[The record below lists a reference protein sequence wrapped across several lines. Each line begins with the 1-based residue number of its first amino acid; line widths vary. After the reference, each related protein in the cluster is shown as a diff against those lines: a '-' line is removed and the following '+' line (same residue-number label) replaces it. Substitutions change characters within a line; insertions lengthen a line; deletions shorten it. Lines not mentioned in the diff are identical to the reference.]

1 MTTTITSD
9 SSYDTISLDD
19 AKLHLRIFHGDLDSE
34 IDLCRKSAIDY
45 CERVTGRT
53 LRTAVTRLSVYPCW
67 MNEYQFDWQPVIA
80 LSTLTYMDT
89 NDSEQTVASSNYRLH
104 LSTHSASK
112 LEIDPDYS
120 KPSLSDR
127 LDAVRLTY
135 TTGYAAIADV
145 PASVKH
151 AVRLVMSSTWG
162 DISPQMAE
170 QNRSRAHDLLH
181 AVSWG
186 DYR

>member
-9 SSYDTISLDD
+9 SGLDTISLDE
-19 AKLHLRIFHGDLDSE
+19 AKRHLRIYHRDLDTE
-34 IDLCRKSAIDY
+34 VDVARQSAIDY

-53 LRTAVTRLSVYPCW
+53 LRTAVTRQSVFPCW
-67 MNEYQFDWQPVIA
+67 QDVFHFDWHPVLA
-80 LSTLTYMDT
+80 LTSLTYMDT
-89 NDSEQTVASSNYRLH
+89 DDSEQTVSSANYRLH
-104 LSTHSASK
+104 LSTYSASK

-135 TTGYAAIADV
+135 TTGYATIAAV

-151 AVRLVMSSTWG
+151 AVRLVLSATWG
-162 DISPQMAE
+162 DVSPQMAD
-170 QNRSRAHDLLH
+170 RSLSRAHDLLH